1 MKRWFLWLTIF
12 ALILI
17 AFDNRESVEI
27 SERALVHAVGIDQSE
42 EGVTVTLQIFKAG
55 GSGSDTQIDLSKPNI
70 FVISNTAPSFDEA
83 MEKCESQMGKYLF
96 IGHNQII
103 VLGSDASFDDP
114 DKLLGYFIKN
124 KDNYLGVPVVMAEN
138 TAKEIME
145 VQLTGR
151 AIASENFTDV
161 IEMYYQNGETVFSD
175 MLHFINSIKSV
186 DKSAVLP
193 VVSIK
198 QLSAGEQSG
207 QSSDGSS
214 QSESGSQ
221 QQSSQGS
228 QSGSSASVQLITIE
242 KSAVIGGGEFKRFIN
257 SDEIKGLNW
266 LTDHM
271 KETVINIASEEEN
284 TGVTVKKRSVKDKLV
299 IRDNRLVYT
308 ADIDVDILT
317 DTGILPGIGETTLKK
332 LVTTKIEQDC
342 TSAIDTAFY
351 RYNSDCFDIAQLI
364 KFYYPQIYLDY
375 SDNYDALK
383 ETIDFEI
390 NVNCYIK

>member
-228 QSGSSASVQLITIE
+228 QSGSSASEQLITIE
-242 KSAVIGGGEFKRFIN
+242 KSAVIGGGEFKGFIN

-284 TGVTVKKRSVKDKLV
+284 TGVTVKKRNVKDKLV

-332 LVTTKIEQDC
+332 LVTTKIEQVC

>member
-207 QSSDGSS
+207 QSSDGLS

-228 QSGSSASVQLITIE
+228 QSGSSASEQLITIE
-242 KSAVIGGGEFKRFIN
+242 KSAVIGGGEFKGFIN

>member
-207 QSSDGSS
+207 QSSDGLS

-228 QSGSSASVQLITIE
+228 QSGSSASEQLITIE
-242 KSAVIGGGEFKRFIN
+242 KSAVIGGGEFKGFIN

-351 RYNSDCFDIAQLI
+351 RYNSDCFDIAHLI
-364 KFYYPQIYLDY
+364 KFYCPQIYLDY

>member
-1 MKRWFLWLTIF
+1 
-12 ALILI
+12 
-17 AFDNRESVEI
+17 
-27 SERALVHAVGIDQSE
+27 
-42 EGVTVTLQIFKAG
+42 
-55 GSGSDTQIDLSKPNI
+55 
-70 FVISNTAPSFDEA
+70 
-83 MEKCESQMGKYLF
+83 
-96 IGHNQII
+96 
-103 VLGSDASFDDP
+103 
-114 DKLLGYFIKN
+114 
-124 KDNYLGVPVVMAEN
+124 MAEN

-228 QSGSSASVQLITIE
+228 QSGSSASEQLITIE
-242 KSAVIGGGEFKRFIN
+242 KSAVIGGGEFKGFIN